1 MTATT
6 VDVAVKGV
14 PGTPGVDRRHRPS
27 DFLHERTNFQ
37 FIAHSKRYLIIF
49 LVVVLGGLGL
59 LFVRGLNLGID
70 FEGGVSWQIDAA
82 KGVHPNV
89 ADVRNLVSKAGV
101 NDFKA
106 TIGTNPQTGNQ
117 TIRVQAKVQD
127 DPSDTVRH
135 AIATATGRPFSE
147 VQFTGVGDGGRFV
160 VTKVTEPSKVAVT
173 NAVARVVG
181 AGQHPAVTINGDQ
194 VSVTVTKL
202 PSSTV
207 DKVSNALLTYA
218 NGKKTMTPTQLQN
231 AQKNLSISTVGP
243 TWGSTVSHKAIDA
256 LIVFFLVL
264 ALYLTVRF
272 ELKMAIA
279 AIVAVIHDIIF
290 TVAAYAVFH
299 FTVSPATVTAFLTIL
314 GFSLYDTVVVFDKIK
329 ENQSMLVAQ
338 RGMTYGEMANRSLN
352 QVLMRSLSTSFVA
365 LMPVLSLLLIGSG
378 AFGATALEDFALALF
393 AGLFIGTYSSVFVAT
408 PLLVWWKER
417 EPQYRALKE
426 RAARLGAVA
435 AAPPPAPKKATPAPA
450 PTPAPKLVRVPEAA
464 TDNGADAESPEVMLD
479 PREIVEDVVD
489 VPSDWDTSGVPG
501 PTAVG
506 RTQTGRPGP
515 KPRQQ
520 RGKKRKR

>member
-6 VDVAVKGV
+6 LDPMIKGV

-37 FIAHSKRYLIIF
+37 FIAHSKRYLIIS

-70 FEGGVSWQIDAA
+70 FTGGVSWQIDAA

-89 ADVRNLVSKAGV
+89 ADVRDLVSKAGV
-101 NDFKA
+101 SDFKA
-106 TIGTNPQTGNQ
+106 TIGTNPQTNRQ

-127 DPSDTVRH
+127 DPSDTVRR
-135 AIATATGRPFSE
+135 AIARATNRPFSE

-160 VTKVTEPSKVAVT
+160 VTKAVHPDKVAVV
-173 NAVARVVG
+173 NAVAKVVG
-181 AGQHPAVTINGDQ
+181 AGQHPAVTVNGDQ

-207 DKVSNALLTYA
+207 DRVSNALLIYA
-218 NGKKTMTPTQLQN
+218 NGKKTMTPTQLKN
-231 AQKNLSISTVGP
+231 AQKDLSISTVGP
-243 TWGSTVSHKAIDA
+243 TWGSTVSHKAVDA
-256 LIVFFLVL
+256 LIVFFLIL

-272 ELKMAIA
+272 ELKMALA

-290 TVAAYAVFH
+290 TVAAYAIFH

-329 ENQSMLVAQ
+329 ENQAMLVAN
-338 RGMTYGEMANRSLN
+338 RGLTYGEMANRSLN

-378 AFGATALEDFALALF
+378 ALGAAALEDFALALF

-426 RAARLGAVA
+426 RAARLGPVETPRA
-435 AAPPPAPKKATPAPA
+435 PAPKKATPTPA
-450 PTPAPKLVRVPEAA
+450 PAPKLVRVPETERG
-464 TDNGADAESPEVMLD
+464 TDGESESSEVMLD
-479 PREIVEDVVD
+479 PREVVEDVVD
-489 VPSDWDTSGVPG
+489 VPSGWDTSGVPG

-506 RTQTGRPGP
+506 RTQTGQPR
-515 KPRQQ
+515 PRQQ